1 MAKKRENGQ
10 GSIFYRKD
18 RQRWIYV
25 YNVHG
30 KQCSVSAK
38 TQRELLRKKDE
49 IDKRIL
55 NSEYIFNDD
64 TSLLELLNYNLK
76 IKSDLNLISDNS
88 YGRIKETIK
97 ILEPISSKPIQKLTE
112 NDVLKFYKNLTI
124 KYSDSTISKV
134 VIQLKNAFNLAIK
147 KNILYK
153 SIVDNL
159 KKPKSA
165 KAKKIVEG
173 LTINE
178 QRKLQEV
185 IHNSRYYLIYLIAL
199 NTGMRCGEILA
210 LNKKDIDFK
219 NNLINIDKTIT
230 IDLDNKATIGST
242 TKTKNGIRKVP
253 IISDKLKKELKEYL
267 NNCNY
272 DLLFSKEGKPIRVT
286 VITSDLK
293 RLNTKYNISHNMHTH
308 KLRHTFATRCIESG
322 MPAVVLAKLLG
333 HSDVS
338 ITLNTYTSVF
348 DEFQNKSLEN
358 MNIYLNRLFKTD
370 SNIDSNQ
377 R

>member
-30 KQCSVSAK
+30 KKCSVSAK

-49 IDKRIL
+49 IDKKIL

-64 TSLLELLNYNLK
+64 TPLLELLNYNLK

-97 ILEPISSKPIQKLTE
+97 ILEPLSSKPIQKITE
-112 NDVLKFYKNLTI
+112 NDILNFYKNLTL

-134 VIQLKNAFNLAIK
+134 VIQLKDAFNLAIK

-153 SIVDNL
+153 SIIDNL
-159 KKPKSA
+159 KKPKSV
-165 KAKKIVEG
+165 KTKKIVEG

-185 IHNSRYYLIYLIAL
+185 IHTSRYYLIYLIAL

-230 IDLDNKATIGST
+230 VDINNKAKIGST

-253 IISDKLKKELKEYL
+253 IISEELKKELKEYL

-272 DLLFSKEGKPIRVT
+272 ELLFSKEGEPIRVT
-286 VITSDLK
+286 VINSDLK
-293 RLNTKYNISHNMHTH
+293 RLNKKYNISHNIHTH
-308 KLRHTFATRCIESG
+308 QPSHEIIIKKLVKSSFFLYQNIFDINLTVTSFFSDRDYPPCKKNCIRTKWL
-322 MPAVVLAKLLG
+322 P
-333 HSDVS
+333 
-338 ITLNTYTSVF
+338 
-348 DEFQNKSLEN
+348 NK
-358 MNIYLNRLFKTD
+358 TG
-370 SNIDSNQ
+370 
-377 R
+377 